1 MPEPL
6 MLILRGE
13 QGVRMG
19 FNPACVD
26 RQTSTF
32 SSDLDGRV
40 FLCLLEDVKGET
52 LNVKR
57 MMDAL

>member
-1 MPEPL
+1 

-13 QGVRMG
+13 QGVRV
-19 FNPACVD
+19 NCNQVCVCLH
-26 RQTSTF
+26 SATF

-40 FLCLLEDVKGET
+40 FLCLLEDVKSET
-52 LNVKR
+52 LDVKR